1 MVLFIFRLSSAHLPL
16 KCRKEKKCQFLRIHK
31 KRAKLQFFF
40 DIYKFICT
48 FAENL
53 LKMLLGLIFSILTA
67 TYTIESST
75 AVTLDGIAPA
85 GSQATYSRSGTTGQK
100 GQMTEGNSTTL
111 QLTGWEG
118 CVIDSVV
125 LSMHSNT
132 SQGAG
137 GLTMHIGNALV
148 WEIQETD
155 FANVAWNGSFTT
167 NWVEISSPIGS
178 LVQAG
183 EPIEIYIEASKNS
196 LYIQSYTFYYTAPE
210 PEAHEVAFISGI
222 GVDYPSM
229 IEESIGA
236 GVLLPQGVD
245 TLDWRFLGWSETEVL
260 ETDTCPPIWQAGE
273 RYFPKHDCRMWAVY
287 SDMEGGLQQKQYLSG
302 DYVIASG
309 FWQASMCGAV
319 ADGMVATRTVELLK
333 ENQDYIMLS
342 NARDDMLYSIVFL
355 ADSMLTIQHL
365 KTEKYIGYSGTKLS
379 NQDSKWRYRV
389 LPDSS
394 LCVYYEPS
402 GKCRMLTFGFGA
414 NATSDNVVAYSTSI
428 NLSLMQSDGL
438 LLFPAHMAVFTTWP
452 FGRLDSV
459 ENIFDN
465 NSENRVGECVM
476 HFGNYTLHIR
486 NGRKYLHI
494 CQ

>member
-1 MVLFIFRLSSAHLPL
+1 
-16 KCRKEKKCQFLRIHK
+16 
-31 KRAKLQFFF
+31 
-40 DIYKFICT
+40 
-48 FAENL
+48 
-53 LKMLLGLIFSILTA
+53 MLLALFFSILTA
-67 TYTIESST
+67 TYTVESST
-75 AVTLDGIAPA
+75 SVALTGTAPV
-85 GSQATYSRSGTTGQK
+85 GSEATYSRSGTTGQK
-100 GQMTEGNSTTL
+100 GQMTAGNSTTL
-111 QLTGWEG
+111 QLTGWDG

-125 LSMHSNT
+125 LQMRSNK
-132 SQGAG
+132 SAGAG
-137 GLTMHIGNALV
+137 SMTMHIGERTV
-148 WEIQETD
+148 WEIPDTD
-155 FANVAWNGSFTT
+155 FANVVWNGSFTT
-167 NWVEISSPIGS
+167 SWVDISAAIGHV
-178 LVQAG
+178 VQAG
-183 EPIEIYIEASKNS
+183 EPIDIYIEASKNS

-222 GVDYPSM
+222 GVEYPSLT
-229 IEESIGA
+229 EESIGS

-245 TLDWRFLGWSETEVL
+245 TMEWRFLGWSEVEVL

-287 SDMEGGLQQKQYLSG
+287 SDMEGGLQQKHYLSG

-319 ADGMVATRTVELLK
+319 ADGMVATRDVELLQ

-342 NARDDMLYSIVFL
+342 NAREDMLYSIVFL
-355 ADSMLTIQHL
+355 EDSMLTIQHL

-414 NATSDNVVAYSTSI
+414 NATSDEVVAYSTSI
-428 NLSLMQSDGL
+428 NLSLMESNGL
-438 LLFPAHMAVFTTWP
+438 LLFPAHVAIFTTWP
-452 FGRLDSV
+452 FGRFDSV
-459 ENIFDN
+459 ENIFDKN
-465 NSENRVGECVM
+465 TENRMGEYIM